1 MKGASVNMLQPGSR
15 LIRFLTAVCDLMI
28 LNILLVLSCVTVVFS
43 GDGVVSLYTVTLRM
57 FRGTEDSPGK
67 SFLRAL
73 RGNFIPS
80 VPSTLLLLADV
91 TMIAVLRR
99 VLYAETLLLSP
110 TVFVL
115 LTIITIFLTALL
127 SYLFPLTARFNN
139 TFVRH
144 LGNAARLAVANLPV
158 TFLITGVNLFP
169 VILPLLLPQLLGIV
183 AAFWLVAGF
192 SVGAWMNSFYL
203 NRIFSRME

>member
-1 MKGASVNMLQPGSR
+1 MFLPGGR

-91 TMIAVLRR
+91 TMIAVLRQ

-169 VILPLLLPQLLGIV
+169 VILPLLFPQMLGIV
-183 AAFWLVAGF
+183 AAFWLVVGF
-192 SVGAWMNSFYL
+192 SAGAWMNSFYL
-203 NRIFSRME
+203 NRIFAQME

>member
-1 MKGASVNMLQPGSR
+1 MFQPGSR

-110 TVFVL
+110 TVFVF

-158 TFLITGVNLFP
+158 TFLITGVNLLP
-169 VILPLLLPQLLGIV
+169 VILPLLFPQMLGIV
-183 AAFWLVAGF
+183 AAFWLVVGF
-192 SVGAWMNSFYL
+192 SAGAWMNSFYL

>member
-1 MKGASVNMLQPGSR
+1 MFLPGGR

-28 LNILLVLSCVTVVFS
+28 LNILLAASCVTVVFS

-91 TMIAVLRR
+91 TMIAVLRQ

-158 TFLITGVNLFP
+158 TFLITGVNLLP
-169 VILPLLLPQLLGIV
+169 VILPLLFPQMLGIV
-183 AAFWLVAGF
+183 AAFWLVVGF
-192 SVGAWMNSFYL
+192 SAGAWMNSFYL
-203 NRIFSRME
+203 NRIFAQME

>member
-1 MKGASVNMLQPGSR
+1 MFLPGGR

-91 TMIAVLRR
+91 TMIAVLRQ

-115 LTIITIFLTALL
+115 LTIIAIFLTALL

-158 TFLITGVNLFP
+158 TFLITGVNLLP
-169 VILPLLLPQLLGIV
+169 VILPLLFPQMLGIV
-183 AAFWLVAGF
+183 AAFWLVVGF
-192 SVGAWMNSFYL
+192 SAGAWMNSFYL

>member
-1 MKGASVNMLQPGSR
+1 MFLPGGR

-28 LNILLVLSCVTVVFS
+28 LNILLAASCVTVVFS
-43 GDGVVSLYTVTLRM
+43 GDGVVSLYTVTRRM
-57 FRGTEDSPGK
+57 FRGTEDAPGK

-91 TMIAVLRR
+91 TMIAVLRQ

-115 LTIITIFLTALL
+115 LTIIAIFLTALL

-158 TFLITGVNLFP
+158 TFLITGVNLLP
-169 VILPLLLPQLLGIV
+169 VILPLLFPQMLGIV
-183 AAFWLVAGF
+183 AAFWLVVGF
-192 SVGAWMNSFYL
+192 SAGAWMNSFYL
-203 NRIFSRME
+203 NRIFAQME

>member
-1 MKGASVNMLQPGSR
+1 MFQPGSR

-28 LNILLVLSCVTVVFS
+28 LNILLAASCVTVVFS

-91 TMIAVLRR
+91 TMIAVLRQ

-115 LTIITIFLTALL
+115 LTIIAIFLTALL

-158 TFLITGVNLFP
+158 TFLITGVNLLP
-169 VILPLLLPQLLGIV
+169 VILPLLFPQMLGIV
-183 AAFWLVAGF
+183 AAFWLVVGF
-192 SVGAWMNSFYL
+192 SAGAWMNSFYL
-203 NRIFSRME
+203 NRIFAQME

>member
-1 MKGASVNMLQPGSR
+1 MFQPGSR

-43 GDGVVSLYTVTLRM
+43 GDGVVSLYTVTQRM

>member
-1 MKGASVNMLQPGSR
+1 MFLPGGR

-28 LNILLVLSCVTVVFS
+28 LNILLAASCVTVVFS

-91 TMIAVLRR
+91 TMIAVLRQ

-115 LTIITIFLTALL
+115 LTIIAIFLTALL
-127 SYLFPLTARFNN
+127 S
-139 TFVRH
+139 
-144 LGNAARLAVANLPV
+144 
-158 TFLITGVNLFP
+158 
-169 VILPLLLPQLLGIV
+169 LPL
-183 AAFWLVAGF
+183 
-192 SVGAWMNSFYL
+192 SVPADSPV
-203 NRIFSRME
+203 

>member
-1 MKGASVNMLQPGSR
+1 MFLPGGR

-91 TMIAVLRR
+91 TMIAVLRQ

-158 TFLITGVNLFP
+158 TFLITGVNLLP
-169 VILPLLLPQLLGIV
+169 VILPLLFPQMLGIV
-183 AAFWLVAGF
+183 AAFWLVVGF
-192 SVGAWMNSFYL
+192 SAGAWMNSFYL
-203 NRIFSRME
+203 NRIFAQME

>member
-1 MKGASVNMLQPGSR
+1 MLQPGSR

-158 TFLITGVNLFP
+158 TFFLTAVNL
-169 VILPLLLPQLLGIV
+169 LPLLLRVLIPASLGV
-183 AAFWLVAGF
+183 VFAFWMLFGF
-192 SVGAWMNSFYL
+192 AAGAWANAFYL
-203 NRIFSRME
+203 NRIFEALQGG